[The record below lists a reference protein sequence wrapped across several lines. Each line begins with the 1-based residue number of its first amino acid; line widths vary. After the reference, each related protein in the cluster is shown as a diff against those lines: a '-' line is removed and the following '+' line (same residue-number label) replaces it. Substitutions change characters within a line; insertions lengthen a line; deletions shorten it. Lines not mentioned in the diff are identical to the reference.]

1 MVKLIIGTKGTGKT
15 KILLGLVNS
24 ATEKSK
30 GSVICIE
37 KGAKLN
43 YDVTYRARLID
54 TDEFAI
60 QDAQSLYGFI
70 TGIVASNRDI
80 TDIYVDSALKIC
92 GDNVD
97 DFAAFVAEVDAIS
110 AKLGFDCT
118 MTSSL
123 DFKACPDSLKDK
135 VINMQ

>member
-30 GSVICIE
+30 GAVICIE

-92 GDNVD
+92 GDDVAS
-97 DFAAFVAEVDAIS
+97 FTAFVEEVDAIS
-110 AKLGFDCT
+110 GKLGFDCT
-118 MTSSL
+118 MTSSI

>member
-60 QDAQSLYGFI
+60 KDAQSLYGFI

-110 AKLGFDCT
+110 VKLGFDCT

>member
-1 MVKLIIGTKGTGKT
+1 MVKLIIGMKGTGKT
-15 KILLGLVNS
+15 KILLGLVNT

-60 QDAQSLYGFI
+60 KDAQALYGFI
-70 TGIVASNRDI
+70 TGIAASNRDI
-80 TDIYVDSALKIC
+80 TDIFVDSALKIC
-92 GDNVD
+92 GNDI
-97 DFAAFVAEVDAIS
+97 AAFSEFVKVVDTWAAKWNIEV
-110 AKLGFDCT
+110 L
-118 MTSSL
+118 MTSSISEADL
-123 DFKACPDSLKDK
+123 PADLKK
-135 VINMQ
+135 YL

>member
-1 MVKLIIGTKGTGKT
+1 MVKLIIGMKGTGKT
-15 KILLGLVNS
+15 KILLGLVNT

-60 QDAQSLYGFI
+60 KDAQALYGFI
-70 TGIVASNRDI
+70 TGIAASNRDI
-80 TDIYVDSALKIC
+80 TDIFVDSALKIC
-92 GDNVD
+92 GDD
-97 DFAAFVAEVDAIS
+97 IEAFTAFVNEVDAVS
-110 AKLGFDCT
+110 TKLGFDCT
-118 MTSSL
+118 MTSSV
-123 DFKACPDSLKDK
+123 DFKACPEVLKDK